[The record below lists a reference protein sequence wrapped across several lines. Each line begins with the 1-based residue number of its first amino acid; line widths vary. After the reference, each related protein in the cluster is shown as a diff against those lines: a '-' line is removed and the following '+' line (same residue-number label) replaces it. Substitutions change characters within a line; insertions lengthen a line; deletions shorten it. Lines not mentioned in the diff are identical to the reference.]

1 VTEEP
6 RPPGILSEI
15 LSRIVWTGLLSGG
28 LGLALYG
35 GFAIASGS
43 PAAPF
48 ILAIVLSLPLAAL
61 CLWQVAEGWR
71 SGALILWR
79 GGPVRRDE
87 QPASYRFGMGLYGL
101 CALALVGLIAWN
113 GWRFVQVGT
122 P

>member
-1 VTEEP
+1 MTGEP

-15 LSRIVWTGLLSGG
+15 LRRIVLTGILSGG

-48 ILAIVLSLPLAAL
+48 ILAIVLCLLLAAL

-79 GGPVRRDE
+79 GVVRRDE
-87 QPASYRFGMGLYGL
+87 QPASYRFGMGVYAL
-101 CALALVGLIAWN
+101 CALALLGLIAWN
-113 GWRFVQVGT
+113 GWRLVQVGT
-122 P
+122 A